1 MKALHFGAG
10 KIGRGFIADLLH
22 DSGYDIVFA
31 DVYQPLIDELN
42 EYKNYYLYVIE
53 EDYRRKVIDHVSALS
68 TITQEDA
75 VVEEIAAAD
84 IITTAVIADN
94 FPKIAVTM
102 AKGLKKRIE
111 AGNEKVNVIPCENY
125 PYCGD
130 LLARTI
136 VETGILSKE
145 EVSSIASIPNTV
157 VDRLVFDH
165 VADGRNGVEIGKDF
179 ELVIEQNRLKDVE
192 SQPIHNAVYTKEI
205 DKFLQRKLYVI
216 NGGHSA
222 AGYVAFLQGYTYI
235 QDYFNTKEGYEESRN
250 RMIEISGLIEKM
262 YGFTHDEMVAYVDF
276 SLNRWMT
283 PGVHDDITRISRAP
297 IRKLAPT
304 DRFIKPVLGLEE
316 YGLPNGLLIKSIAA
330 AFLYDVKEDA
340 QSVELLTYVKE
351 NGIEKAIATYTG
363 LSPKSKIAREIIQN
377 YEELKQRKRG

>member
-22 DSGYDIVFA
+22 ESGYDIVFA

-42 EYKNYYLYVIE
+42 EHHNYYLYVIE
-53 EDYRRKVIDHVSALS
+53 EGYRRKEIDQISALS
-68 TITQEDA
+68 TITQEQEVID
-75 VVEEIAAAD
+75 EIANTD
-84 IITTAVIADN
+84 LITTAVIADN
-94 FPKIAVTM
+94 FPKIAKTL
-102 AKGLKKRIE
+102 AKGLKKRLAI
-111 AGNEKVNVIPCENY
+111 GNSRVDVIPCENF
-125 PYCGD
+125 PYCGN
-130 LLARTI
+130 LLVKKI
-136 VETGILSKE
+136 METGILKDE
-145 EVSSIASIPNTV
+145 ELNKIASVTNTA
-157 VDRLVFDH
+157 VDRLVFDY
-165 VADGRNGVEIGKDF
+165 VADGRNGVEIGKDY
-179 ELVIEQNRLKDVE
+179 ELVIEQNRLKDPE
-192 SQPIHNAVYTKEI
+192 AQPIKGALYTKEM

-222 AGYVAFLQGYTYI
+222 AGYVAFLEGYTYI

-250 RMIEISGLIEKM
+250 RMIEISALIEKM
-262 YGFTHDEMVAYVDF
+262 YGFTHDEMVAYVDYT
-276 SLNRWMT
+276 LNRWMT

-297 IRKLAPT
+297 IRKLAPA

-351 NGIEKAIATYTG
+351 NGIEKAITTYTG
-363 LSPKSKIAREIIQN
+363 LSPKSKIAYEIIQN